1 MILRALLLLSFFLA
15 STSAFAQYRGPVER
29 WSRSPVHLSV
39 VDRETGREAEVY
51 RHHADQWIAGE
62 PGHRYALRLRNNSSE
77 RVLAVVSVDGVNV
90 VSGKTASI
98 DQGGYVLN
106 PYQTVD
112 ITGWRK
118 SYSSVAAFVFSSPYD
133 SYAARTGRPGNVG
146 VIGVAV
152 FRELRRPPPVI
163 IHEEVAGNR
172 SADAA
177 GAPAPASAPSVARQ
191 KQSQELGTAHG
202 DRESSW
208 ASRTTFERESTYPVQ
223 SISVR
228 YDSYSS
234 LVSRGVIRRWEHY
247 ERRSPEPFPSSGF
260 VPDP

>member
-1 MILRALLLLSFFLA
+1 MVLRALLVLSLFLC
-15 STSAFAQYRGPVER
+15 SSVAFAQYRHPSSSAV
-29 WSRSPVHLSV
+29 SLSV
-39 VDRETGREAEVY
+39 VDRETGRESEVY
-51 RHHADQWIAGE
+51 RYRGDQWIAGE
-62 PGHRYALRLRNNSSE
+62 PGHRYALRLRNNSHG

-118 SYSSVAAFVFSSPYD
+118 SYSSVAAFVFSSQYD
-133 SYAARTGRPGNVG
+133 SYAAKTGRPGNVG

-152 FRELRRPPPVI
+152 FRELRHPPPVI

-208 ASRTTFERESTYPVQ
+208 ASRTTFERESAYPVQ

-234 LVSRGVIRRWEHY
+234 LVSRGVIRRWEYY

-260 VPDP
+260 VLDP

>member
-1 MILRALLLLSFFLA
+1 M
-15 STSAFAQYRGPVER
+15 
-29 WSRSPVHLSV
+29 
-39 VDRETGREAEVY
+39 
-51 RHHADQWIAGE
+51 
-62 PGHRYALRLRNNSSE
+62 
-77 RVLAVVSVDGVNV
+77 LAVVSVDGVNV

-118 SYSSVAAFVFSSPYD
+118 SYSSVAALVFSSPYD

-152 FRELRRPPPVI
+152 FRELRRPTPVI

-177 GAPAPASAPSVARQ
+177 GTRRARFCPVSCPPEAVA
-191 KQSQELGTAHG
+191 GAG
-202 DRESSW
+202 NG
-208 ASRTTFERESTYPVQ
+208 P
-223 SISVR
+223 
-228 YDSYSS
+228 
-234 LVSRGVIRRWEHY
+234 
-247 ERRSPEPFPSSGF
+247 RRSR
-260 VPDP
+260 V